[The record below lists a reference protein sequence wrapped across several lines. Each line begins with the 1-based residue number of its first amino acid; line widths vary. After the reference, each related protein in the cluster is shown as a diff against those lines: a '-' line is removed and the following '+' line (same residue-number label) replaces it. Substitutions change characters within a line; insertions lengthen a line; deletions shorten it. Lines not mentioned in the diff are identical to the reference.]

1 MALFTEINAYL
12 EKLHGADEY
21 TKLATID
28 RQKAVF
34 TATELLGD
42 YFPVDKLTPRSIALQ
57 VLYTLEGEAE
67 EYGKLK
73 RQGITKFATKGISV
87 EFSGSGISPEV
98 IQMLKPSSSKARVGR
113 LI

>member
-1 MALFTEINAYL
+1 MALFEDIDAYL
-12 EKLHGADEY
+12 EMLHGADGY
-21 TKLATID
+21 TKLATTD

-42 YFPVDKLTPRSIALQ
+42 YFPADKLTPRSIAIQ

-87 EFSGSGISPEV
+87 EFSGSGISPDV
-98 IQMLKPSSSKARVGR
+98 VNMLKPSSSRASVGR
-113 LI
+113 VI